1 MLLVC
6 DYFVA
11 MTISGL
17 ESELFWPHK
26 MSWEVVLLYFLKVCV
41 DQVIFLSSYLIEF
54 TSLAF
59 EPVHIFIKRFFI
71 HEFNFLDKYNTIQIL

>member
-1 MLLVC
+1 M
-6 DYFVA
+6 
-11 MTISGL
+11 SGL

-26 MSWEVVLLYFLKVCV
+26 KSWEVILYFPKVCV
-41 DQVIFLSSYLIEF
+41 EQVIFLSSYLIEF

-71 HEFNFLDKYNTIQIL
+71 YEFNFLDKYNTIQIL